1 MEYYLGTDLA
11 LDSDGDIAIKDGDL
25 DIVSGLD
32 CLKTNLADRIFA
44 DNNELLLHPDF
55 GASLLANVSLPLS
68 PDNITTLTNEITHE
82 LLAEPRIAEV
92 LSVESEN
99 IGRFI
104 YITAKVRTIDNQIID
119 NLIFPFELEA
129 L

>member
-1 MEYYLGTDLA
+1 MEYCLGTDLA
-11 LDSDGDIAIKDGDL
+11 LDSDGDLAIKDGDL

-32 CLKTNLADRIFA
+32 CLKANLSDRVFA

-55 GASLLANVSLPLS
+55 GAGLLAKVSLPLS
-68 PDNITTLTNEITHE
+68 PDNITTLTNELNHE

-92 LSVESEN
+92 LSIESEQV
-99 IGRFI
+99 GRFL
-104 YITAKVRTIDNQIID
+104 YITASIRTIDNQIIG